1 MRKACVKKDR
11 LLAFARK
18 ATLKRRN
25 YMRTAEETD
34 DRLKSENER
43 EYKKNNQKE
52 FHYIYDGPPI
62 KVKRGVE
69 RVTAAQRK
77 LKELQ

>member
-1 MRKACVKKDR
+1 MRAAD
-11 LLAFARK
+11 
-18 ATLKRRN
+18 
-25 YMRTAEETD
+25 ETD